1 MMNKRYLFGL
11 DEPVSALVIG
21 GREGIGGAIVQALL
35 AHHSTA
41 SVTVTSRD
49 TKWVGE
55 SSSDSREYRRLLD
68 VTKTDDIIRIADELS
83 HRQAGL
89 NVILNCTG
97 VLHAD
102 GFGPER
108 SWRHLDMQTMQ
119 QVFEVNTFGVAL
131 TVRYLLPLLP
141 RDRRSIFASISAR
154 VGSIGDNRLGGWYS
168 YRASKAAQNMVI
180 RTGAIEAKRARPNL
194 VCVTLHPGTV
204 RTALSDPFTKRKA
217 AQDIF
222 SPEQAGRHLLTVLSG
237 LSVKDSGYHFAWDGE
252 RIPW

>member
-1 MMNKRYLFGL
+1 MSHHLFGL

-21 GREGIGGAIVQALL
+21 GREGIGGAVVNALL
-35 AHHSTA
+35 ADRSTE
-41 SVTVTSRD
+41 SVTVTSRNAS
-49 TKWVGE
+49 WVE
-55 SSSDSREYRRLLD
+55 QAVADSRVHRRNLD
-68 VTKTDDIIRIADELS
+68 VTKTDQIVKLADELGS
-83 HRQAGL
+83 RQPGL

-97 VLHAD
+97 VLHTD

-108 SWRHLDMQTMQ
+108 SWRHLDMDTMQ
-119 QVFEVNTFGVAL
+119 QVFAVNTFGVAL

-141 RDRRSIFASISAR
+141 RDRRAIFASISAR

-180 RTGAIEAKRARPNL
+180 RTGAIEAKRTRPKL
-194 VCVTLHPGTV
+194 VCVALHPGTV

-217 AQDIF
+217 DDEIF
-222 SPEQAGRHLLTVLSG
+222 SPSESGEHLISVLTGLSG
-237 LSVKDSGYHFAWDGE
+237 KDSGYHFAWDGE

>member
-1 MMNKRYLFGL
+1 MIRRQLLGL

-21 GREGIGGAIVQALL
+21 GREGIGGAIADAFLGDP
-35 AHHSTA
+35 STV
-41 SVTVTSRD
+41 SVTITSRD
-49 TKWVGE
+49 AKWVGE
-55 SSSDSREYRRLLD
+55 PSLDSRIHKRLLD
-68 VTKTDDIIRIADELS
+68 VTQTDQMIRLADELS
-83 HRQAGL
+83 HRQSGL

-97 VLHAD
+97 VLHTD

-119 QVFEVNTFGVAL
+119 HVFAVNTFGVAL

-141 RDRRSIFASISAR
+141 RDRRAIFASISAR

-194 VCVTLHPGTV
+194 VCVALHPGTV
-204 RTALSDPFTKRKA
+204 RTALSDPFTQRKSA
-217 AQDIF
+217 DEIF
-222 SPEQAGRHLLTVLSG
+222 SPSESGQHLIQVLSG
-237 LSVKDSGYHFAWDGE
+237 LSVKDSGYLFAWDGE

>member
-1 MMNKRYLFGL
+1 MNKRYLLGF

-21 GREGIGGAIVQALL
+21 GREGIGGAIADALL
-35 AHHSTA
+35 SDSSTV

-49 TKWVGE
+49 AKWVGTPCP
-55 SSSDSREYRRLLD
+55 DNRLHRRLLD
-68 VTKTDDIIRIADELS
+68 VTKTDQMVRLAEELS
-83 HRQAGL
+83 HRQSGL

-97 VLHAD
+97 LLHTEE
-102 GFGPER
+102 FGPER

-119 QVFEVNTFGVAL
+119 QVFAVNTFGVAL
-131 TVRYLLPLLP
+131 IVRYLLPLLP
-141 RDRRSIFASISAR
+141 RDRRAIFASISAR

-168 YRASKAAQNMVI
+168 YRASKAAQNMMI

-194 VCVTLHPGTV
+194 VCVALHPGTV

-217 AQDIF
+217 EDELFTPSESGQ
-222 SPEQAGRHLLTVLSG
+222 HLIDVLSG
-237 LSVKDSGYHFAWDGE
+237 LSSKDSGYHFAWDGE

>member
-1 MMNKRYLFGL
+1 MVRRHLLGL
-11 DEPVSALVIG
+11 NEPVSALVIG
-21 GREGIGGAIVQALL
+21 GREGIGGAIAAALL
-35 AHHSTA
+35 DDESTVA
-41 SVTVTSRD
+41 VTVTSRD
-49 TKWVGE
+49 VKWVGTP
-55 SSSDSREYRRLLD
+55 SSDTRLHRCLLD
-68 VTKTDDIIRIADELS
+68 VTKTEQMVRLAEELS
-83 HRQAGL
+83 HRQSGL

-97 VLHAD
+97 LLHTE

-119 QVFEVNTFGVAL
+119 QVFAVNTFGVAL

-141 RDRRSIFASISAR
+141 RDRRAIFASISAR

-168 YRASKAAQNMVI
+168 YRASKAAQNMMI

-194 VCVTLHPGTV
+194 VCVALHPGTV

-217 AQDIF
+217 EDELFTPSESGQ
-222 SPEQAGRHLLTVLSG
+222 HLIDVLSG
-237 LSVKDSGYHFAWDGE
+237 LSSKDSGYHFAWDGE

>member
-1 MMNKRYLFGL
+1 MDKSQLLGFE
-11 DEPVSALVIG
+11 EPVSALVIG
-21 GREGIGGAIVQALL
+21 GRDGIGGAIAQALL
-35 AHHSTA
+35 SDPLTVA
-41 SVTVTSRD
+41 VTVTSRD
-49 TKWVGE
+49 PEWVAE
-55 SSSDSREYRRLLD
+55 PTSDSRLHRRLLD
-68 VTKTDDIIRIADELS
+68 VTKTDQIQGLAEELR

-97 VLHAD
+97 VLHTE

-108 SWRHLDMQTMQ
+108 SWRHLDMDTMQ
-119 QVFEVNTFGVAL
+119 QVFAVNTFGVAL

-141 RDRRSIFASISAR
+141 RDRRAIFASISAR

-168 YRASKAAQNMVI
+168 YRASKAAQNMMI

-194 VCVTLHPGTV
+194 ICVALHPGTV

-217 AQDIF
+217 ADELFTPSESGQ
-222 SPEQAGRHLLTVLSG
+222 HLIDVLSG
-237 LSVKDSGYHFAWDGE
+237 LSSKDSGYHFAWDGE